1 MAYTVVITNPIVSK
15 EVMRIETDNEL
26 LAMSEAAQL
35 SRLHGIAVVYDPSNL
50 EVARFRYGTEQ
61 LAKA

>member
-1 MAYTVVITNPIVSK
+1 MAYTVIVTNPIISR
-15 EVMRIETDNEL
+15 EVMRIETDSEL
-26 LAMSEAAQL
+26 LALSEAAQL
-35 SRLHGIAVVYDPSNL
+35 SRLHGVAIVYDSSNL

>member
-1 MAYTVVITNPIVSK
+1 MAYTVIVTNPIISR
-15 EVMRIETDNEL
+15 EVMRIETDSEP
-26 LAMSEAAQL
+26 LALSEAAQL
-35 SRLHGIAVVYDPSNL
+35 SRLHGVAIVYDSSNL

>member
-35 SRLHGIAVVYDPSNL
+35 SRLHGVAIVYDSSNL